1 MKIGF
6 FSEANYVGT
15 PTRELPN
22 MRTDQAWVCSLGAEH
37 HCVFNLN
44 TVQVKYDVGIC
55 IVPKEENRKILCQN
69 NFPLIKNLKNVC
81 HKVLVMQESTHW
93 DWQEQD
99 FNTMVWYYNQLVESD
114 GILCHNDIDVPYFE
128 GITGK
133 TAYILPT
140 LMLEDVVEKSDRQE
154 DKVFVAGNWHT
165 TYRGFDAWVIGREFE
180 LPMSG
185 FKSGK
190 FKENEEQ
197 NGIDYL
203 PWMMWKDFMFELS
216 KHKYGVQ
223 CYQASAGQFPLNC
236 AYFGIPCVGY
246 SDINTQRHL
255 FPDTSVD
262 RGDIVSARKLTHKL
276 KNDLEFYKKVSILS
290 IENYKKMYSEKVFLE
305 NWNKIVESLNANN

>member
-6 FSEANYVGT
+6 FSESRYEGKVYRDN
-15 PTRELPN
+15 PN
-22 MRTDQAWVCSLGAEH
+22 LRTDQAWSCALEAINTSIINIEH
-37 HCVFNLN
+37 INES
-44 TVQVKYDVGIC
+44 YDIGIC
-55 IVPKEENRKILCQN
+55 IIPKEENRQYLSSIN
-69 NFPLIKNLKNVC
+69 YPLIKKLKSVC
-81 HKVLVMQESTHW
+81 TKVLVMQESTHW

-99 FNTMVWYYNQLVESD
+99 FVTMVWYYNQLVDSD

-133 TAYILPT
+133 PAFVLPT
-140 LMLEDVVEKSDRQE
+140 LMLEDTIKTSSEKI

-165 TYRGFDAWVIGREFE
+165 TYRGFDAWVIGREFN
-180 LPMSG
+180 LPMTG

-197 NGIDYL
+197 NGIEYL
-203 PWMMWKDFMFELS
+203 PWLKWSEFMVELS

-246 SDINTQRHL
+246 NDVNTQRDL
-255 FPDTSVD
+255 FPDISVD
-262 RGDIVSARKLTHKL
+262 RGDIISARKLVSKL
-276 KNDLEFYKKVSILS
+276 KNDSKFYSDVSSLS
-290 IENYKKMYSEKVFLE
+290 RENYQSMYSEKVFLN
-305 NWNKIVESLNANN
+305 NWNKIVESLNE

>member
-6 FSEANYVGT
+6 FSEAGYV
-15 PTRELPN
+15 RKSLRDNPN
-22 MRTDQAWVCSLGAEH
+22 MRTDQAWVCSLDAEH

-44 TVQVKYDVGIC
+44 TVETKYDVGIC
-55 IVPKEENRKILCQN
+55 IIPKEQNRKHLSDSN
-69 NFPLIKNLKNVC
+69 HPLIKNLKHIC
-81 HKVLVMQESTHW
+81 DKVLVMQESTHW

-99 FNTMVWYYNQLVESD
+99 FNTMVWYYNQLVDSD
-114 GILCHNDIDVPYFE
+114 GILCHNDIDVPYFK

-133 TAYILPT
+133 PAFILPT
-140 LMLEDVVEKSDRQE
+140 LMLEDIIEKSDVMG

-165 TYRGFDAWVIGREFE
+165 TYRGFDAWVIGQEFD

-197 NGIDYL
+197 NGINYL
-203 PWMMWKDFMFELS
+203 PWMVWKDFMFELS

-246 SDINTQRHL
+246 NDINTQRDL
-255 FPDTSVD
+255 FPDTSVN
-262 RGDIVSARKLTHKL
+262 RGDIVSARKLVNKL
-276 KNDLEFYKKVSILS
+276 KSDSEFYNEISNLS
-290 IENYKKMYSEKVFLE
+290 KSKYQSMYSEKVFLN
-305 NWNKIVESLNANN
+305 NWNKIVEELNG

>member
-81 HKVLVMQESTHW
+81 EKVLVMQESTHW

-190 FKENEEQ
+190 FKKHEEQ
-197 NGIDYL
+197 NGINYL